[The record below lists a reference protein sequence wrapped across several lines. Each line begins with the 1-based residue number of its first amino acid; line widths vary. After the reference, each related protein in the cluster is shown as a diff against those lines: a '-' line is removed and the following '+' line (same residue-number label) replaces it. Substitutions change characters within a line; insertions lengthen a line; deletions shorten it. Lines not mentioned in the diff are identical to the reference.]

1 MNFNQDKSDRKLT
14 LYMFAVIFVFTILV
28 AFLLFLFLPNILH
41 IFEPGLG
48 LKSAAIFSFVVTI
61 ITFVI
66 FAVTA
71 GDGLLGEIQYMIG
84 GFFTFFIIFWLMIA
98 WIF

>member
-14 LYMFAVIFVFTILV
+14 LYMFAVIFIFTILV
-28 AFLLFLFLPNILH
+28 TLLLFLFLPNILH

-48 LKSAAIFSFVVTI
+48 LKGAAIVSFFVTI

>member
-28 AFLLFLFLPNILH
+28 AFLLFLFLPNILY
-41 IFEPGLG
+41 IFEPGLS
-48 LKSAAIFSFVVTI
+48 LKGAAIVSFFVTI

>member
-48 LKSAAIFSFVVTI
+48 LKDAAIVSFFVTI

-66 FAVTA
+66 FAVTS

>member
-1 MNFNQDKSDRKLT
+1 MNSNQDKSDRKLT

>member
-1 MNFNQDKSDRKLT
+1 MNLHQDNNDRKIT
-14 LYMFAVIFVFTILV
+14 LYMFGLIFVFVLI
-28 AFLLFLFLPNILH
+28 AALLLYLFLPNIL
-41 IFEPGLG
+41 IYFEPGLN
-48 LKSAAIFSFVVTI
+48 LKNAAIIAFFVTL

-66 FAVTA
+66 FAITS

-84 GFFTFFIIFWLMIA
+84 GFFTFFLIFWLMIA

>member
-14 LYMFAVIFVFTILV
+14 LYMFAVIFIFTILV
-28 AFLLFLFLPNILH
+28 TLLLFLFLPNILH

-48 LKSAAIFSFVVTI
+48 LKGAAIVSFFVTI
-61 ITFVI
+61 IIFVI

>member
-28 AFLLFLFLPNILH
+28 TLLLFLFLPNILY

-48 LKSAAIFSFVVTI
+48 LKGAAIVSFFVTI

-84 GFFTFFIIFWLMIA
+84 GFFTFFVIFWLMVA

>member
-28 AFLLFLFLPNILH
+28 AFLLYLFLPNILH
-41 IFEPGLG
+41 IFEPGLN
-48 LKSAAIFSFVVTI
+48 LKGAAIVSFFVTI

>member
-48 LKSAAIFSFVVTI
+48 LKSAAIVSFFVTI

-66 FAVTA
+66 FAVTS

>member
-1 MNFNQDKSDRKLT
+1 MNFNQDKSDRKIT
-14 LYMFAVIFVFTILV
+14 LYMFAVIFIFTILV

-48 LKSAAIFSFVVTI
+48 LKSAAIVSFVVTI

>member
-1 MNFNQDKSDRKLT
+1 MNFNKDKSDRKLT
-14 LYMFAVIFVFTILV
+14 LYMFAVIFVFIILV
-28 AFLLFLFLPNILH
+28 AFLLFLFSPNILH

-48 LKSAAIFSFVVTI
+48 LKSAAIVSFFVTI

>member
-1 MNFNQDKSDRKLT
+1 MNFNQDKSDIKIT
-14 LYMFAVIFVFTILV
+14 LQMFTVFF
-28 AFLLFLFLPNILH
+28 AFTVLAALLIYLFFPNILNV
-41 IFEPGLG
+41 FEPGLG
-48 LKSAAIFSFVVTI
+48 LKNSAIISFFVTI

>member
-1 MNFNQDKSDRKLT
+1 M
-14 LYMFAVIFVFTILV
+14 
-28 AFLLFLFLPNILH
+28 LFHMP
-41 IFEPGLG
+41 LG
-48 LKSAAIFSFVVTI
+48 SLVTI

>member
-14 LYMFAVIFVFTILV
+14 LYMFAVIFVFAILI
-28 AFLLFLFLPNILH
+28 AFLLFLFLPNILQ
-41 IFEPGLG
+41 IFEPGLS
-48 LKSAAIFSFVVTI
+48 LKGASIVSFFITI
-61 ITFVI
+61 IIFVI

>member
-28 AFLLFLFLPNILH
+28 AFLLFLFLPNILY
-41 IFEPGLG
+41 IFEPRLG
-48 LKSAAIFSFVVTI
+48 LKGAATVLFFVTI

-66 FAVTA
+66 
-71 GDGLLGEIQYMIG
+71 LLLQQVMV
-84 GFFTFFIIFWLMIA
+84 
-98 WIF
+98 

>member
-14 LYMFAVIFVFTILV
+14 LYMFAVIVVFTILV
-28 AFLLFLFLPNILH
+28 AFLLFLFLPNILY
-41 IFEPGLG
+41 IFEPGLS
-48 LKSAAIFSFVVTI
+48 LKGAAIVSFFVTI

>member
-1 MNFNQDKSDRKLT
+1 MNFNQDKSDRKLI

-28 AFLLFLFLPNILH
+28 AFLLFLFLPNILY
-41 IFEPGLG
+41 IFEPGLS
-48 LKSAAIFSFVVTI
+48 LKGAAIVSFFVTI